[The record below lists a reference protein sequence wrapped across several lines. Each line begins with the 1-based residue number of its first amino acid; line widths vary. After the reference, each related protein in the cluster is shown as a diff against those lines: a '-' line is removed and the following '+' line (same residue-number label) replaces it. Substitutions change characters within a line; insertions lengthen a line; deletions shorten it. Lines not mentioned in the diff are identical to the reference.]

1 MMFTDQG
8 ATMAASEYGLSAED
22 TMILDEA
29 NRFSREKLA
38 PLAREMDDTETW
50 PEDLFEMLGN
60 HGQIGLTIPVEYGG
74 QGMDAFQ
81 AGLVSQAHA
90 RWNHAAGLS
99 IGAHDN
105 LCANNIHRNGNDD
118 QRRRYLP
125 GLSAGTLIG
134 ALGLTEPGAGS
145 DALGSMAMTAVRDGD
160 TYVLNG
166 TKMFITNG
174 PIADVVLVYA
184 KTDPDAGAHGISAF
198 IVETSFPG
206 FSVGQ
211 KLTKMGFRGSPT
223 GELVLD
229 DCIVPAENLLGE
241 ENRGVVVTMSGLD
254 IERAWLAT
262 GAVGMAERCLE
273 LSVDY
278 ANTRVQFSRAIA
290 DFEMIQARLAD
301 MYASLEAMRAFT
313 YRTLDAIRHLEAG
326 EGGRGDI
333 HRLTAAVALFT
344 GREIVKIA
352 DHALQIHGGSG
363 FMWESEVGRIYRG
376 AKLHE
381 IGAGTTEVRQLI
393 VSEELNNSWR
403 RANR

>member
-1 MMFTDQG
+1 
-8 ATMAASEYGLSAED
+8 MAASEYGLSAQD
-22 TMILDEA
+22 AMILAEA
-29 NRFSREKLA
+29 NRFSRDKLA
-38 PLAREMDDTETW
+38 PLAGPMDDTETW
-50 PEDLFEMLGN
+50 PDGLFEMLGD

-74 QGMDAFQ
+74 QGMDPFQ
-81 AGLVSQAHA
+81 AGLVSQAQA
-90 RWNHAAGLS
+90 RWNHAASLS

-105 LCANNIHRNGNDD
+105 LCANNIYRNGNEE
-118 QRRRYLP
+118 QRRKYLP
-125 GLSAGTLIG
+125 GLSSGRLVG

-145 DALGSMAMTAVRDGD
+145 DALGSMATTAVRDGD
-160 TYVLNG
+160 TYILNG

-198 IVETSFPG
+198 IVESTFPG

-223 GELVLD
+223 GELVFD
-229 DCIVPAENLLGE
+229 NCIVPAQNLLGD

-262 GAVGMAERCLE
+262 GALGMAERCLE

-278 ANTRVQFSRAIA
+278 ANTRTQFAKPIA
-290 DFEMIQARLAD
+290 EFEMIQARLAD
-301 MYASLEAMRAFT
+301 MYASVEAMRSFA
-313 YRTLDAIRHLEAG
+313 YRTLDAIRNLEVG
-326 EGGRGDI
+326 EGGRGEI
-333 HRLTAAVALFT
+333 HKLTAAVALFC
-344 GREIVKIA
+344 GREIVKVA
-352 DHALQIHGGSG
+352 DHAVQIHGGSG
-363 FMWESEVGRIYRG
+363 FMWDSEVGRIYRG

-393 VSEELNNSWR
+393 VSEELNNAWR

>member
-1 MMFTDQG
+1 
-8 ATMAASEYGLSAED
+8 MAASEYGLSTQDA
-22 TMILDEA
+22 MILDEA
-29 NRFSREKLA
+29 NRFSQDKLA
-38 PLAREMDDTETW
+38 PLAGTMDDTETW
-50 PEDLFEMLGN
+50 PEGLFEMLGD

-74 QGMDAFQ
+74 QGMDPFQ

-90 RWNHAAGLS
+90 KWNHAASLS

-105 LCANNIHRNGNDD
+105 LCANNIYRNGNEE
-118 QRRRYLP
+118 QRRKYLP
-125 GLSAGTLIG
+125 GLSSGRLVG

-145 DALGSMAMTAVRDGD
+145 DALGSMATTAVRDGD
-160 TYVLNG
+160 TYILNG

-198 IVETSFPG
+198 IVESSFPG

-223 GELVLD
+223 GELIFD
-229 DCIVPAENLLGE
+229 DCIVPAKNLLGD

-262 GAVGMAERCLE
+262 GALGMAERCLE

-278 ANTRVQFSRAIA
+278 ANTRLQFSKPIA
-290 DFEMIQARLAD
+290 EFEMIQGRLAD
-301 MYASLEAMRAFT
+301 MYTSVEAIRSFA
-313 YRTLDAIRHLEAG
+313 YRTLDAIRNLEVG
-326 EGGRGDI
+326 EGGRGEI
-333 HRLTAAVALFT
+333 HKLTAAVALFS
-344 GREIVKIA
+344 GREIVKVA
-352 DHALQIHGGSG
+352 DHAVQIHGGYG
-363 FMWESEVGRIYRG
+363 FMWDSEVGRIYRG

-393 VSEELNNSWR
+393 VSEELNNAWR
-403 RANR
+403 KANR

>member
-1 MMFTDQG
+1 MS
-8 ATMAASEYGLSAED
+8 ASQYGLSAEEA
-22 TMILDEA
+22 MILDEA

-38 PLAREMDDTETW
+38 PLSTTMDDTETW
-50 PEDLFEMLGN
+50 PEGLFEMLGD
-60 HGQIGLTIPVEYGG
+60 HGQIGLTIPIEYGG

-90 RWNHAAGLS
+90 KWNHAAGLS

-105 LCANNIHRNGNDD
+105 LCANNIYRNGNDD
-118 QRRRYLP
+118 QRRRNLP
-125 GLSAGTLIG
+125 GLSSGTLIG
-134 ALGLTEPGAGS
+134 ALALTEPGAGS
-145 DALGSMAMTAVRDGD
+145 DALGSMATTAVRDGD
-160 TYVLNG
+160 SYILNG

-174 PIADVVLVYA
+174 PIADIVLVYA

-211 KLTKMGFRGSPT
+211 KLTKIGFRGSPT
-223 GELVLD
+223 GELVFD
-229 DCIVPAENLLGE
+229 NCFVPAENLLGD

-278 ANTRVQFSRAIA
+278 ANTRVQFARPIA
-290 DFEMIQARLAD
+290 EFEMIQARLAD
-301 MYASLEAMRAFT
+301 MFASLEAMRSFT
-313 YRTLDAIRHLEAG
+313 YRTLNAIRYLDVG
-326 EGGRGDI
+326 EGGRGEI
-333 HRLTAAVALFT
+333 HKLTAAVALFT
-344 GREIVKIA
+344 GREIVKVA

-363 FMWESEVGRIYRG
+363 FMWDSEVGRIYRG

-381 IGAGTTEVRQLI
+381 IGAGTTEVRQMI
-393 VSEELNNSWR
+393 VSEELNNAWR
-403 RANR
+403 KANL

>member
-1 MMFTDQG
+1 
-8 ATMAASEYGLSAED
+8 MAASDYGLSAQD
-22 TMILDEA
+22 AMILAEA
-29 NRFSREKLA
+29 NRFSRDKLF
-38 PLAREMDDTETW
+38 PLAGPMDDTEAW
-50 PEDLFEMLGN
+50 PDGLFEMLGD

-74 QGMDAFQ
+74 QGMDPFQ
-81 AGLVSQAHA
+81 AGLVSQAQA
-90 RWNHAAGLS
+90 KWNHAASLS

-105 LCANNIHRNGNDD
+105 LCANNIYRNGNEE
-118 QRRRYLP
+118 QRRKYLP
-125 GLSAGTLIG
+125 GLSSGRLVG

-145 DALGSMAMTAVRDGD
+145 DALGSMATTAVRDGD
-160 TYVLNG
+160 TYILNG

-198 IVETSFPG
+198 IVESTFPG

-223 GELVLD
+223 GELVFD
-229 DCIVPAENLLGE
+229 NCIVPAQNLLGD

-262 GAVGMAERCLE
+262 GALGMAERCLE

-278 ANTRVQFSRAIA
+278 ANTRTQFAKPIA
-290 DFEMIQARLAD
+290 EFEMIQARLAD
-301 MYASLEAMRAFT
+301 MYASVEAMRSFA
-313 YRTLDAIRHLEAG
+313 YRTLDAIRNLEVG
-326 EGGRGDI
+326 EGGRGEI
-333 HRLTAAVALFT
+333 HKLTAAVALFC
-344 GREIVKIA
+344 GREIVKVA
-352 DHALQIHGGSG
+352 DHAVQIHGGSG
-363 FMWESEVGRIYRG
+363 FMWDSEVGRIYRG

-393 VSEELNNSWR
+393 VSEELNNAWR

>member
-1 MMFTDQG
+1 
-8 ATMAASEYGLSAED
+8 MAMSKYGLSTED

-29 NRFSREKLA
+29 NRFSRDELA
-38 PLAREMDDTETW
+38 PLARMMDDTETW
-50 PEDLFEMLGN
+50 PEGLFEMLGS
-60 HGQIGLTIPVEYGG
+60 HGQIGLAIPVEYGG
-74 QGMDAFQ
+74 QGMDPFQ

-90 RWNHAAGLS
+90 KWNHAASLS

-105 LCANNIHRNGNDD
+105 LCASNIYRNGTED

-125 GLSAGTLIG
+125 GLSAGTLVG

-145 DALGSMAMTAVRDGD
+145 DALGSMATTATRDGD
-160 TYVLNG
+160 TYILNG

-184 KTDPDAGAHGISAF
+184 KTDPEAGAHGISAF
-198 IVETSFPG
+198 IVESSFPG

-223 GELVLD
+223 SELVFD
-229 DCIVPAENLLGE
+229 NCVVPAENLLGT

-278 ANTRVQFSRAIA
+278 ANTRVQFDKPIA
-290 DFEMIQARLAD
+290 EFEMIQARLAD
-301 MYASLEAMRAFT
+301 RYASLEAMRSCT
-313 YRTLDAIRHLEAG
+313 YRTLDAIRNLDVG
-326 EGGRGDI
+326 EGGRGEI
-333 HRLTAAVALFT
+333 HKLTAAVALFA
-344 GREIVKIA
+344 GREIVKVT
-352 DHALQIHGGSG
+352 DHAVQIHGGSG
-363 FMWESEVGRIYRG
+363 FMWESEVGWLYRG

-381 IGAGTTEVRQLI
+381 IGAGTTEVRQII
-393 VSEELNNSWR
+393 VSEELNNAWR
-403 RANR
+403 RANP

>member
-1 MMFTDQG
+1 MS
-8 ATMAASEYGLSAED
+8 ASQYGLSAEEA
-22 TMILDEA
+22 MILDEA

-38 PLAREMDDTETW
+38 PLSTTMDDTETW
-50 PEDLFEMLGN
+50 PEGLFEMLGD
-60 HGQIGLTIPVEYGG
+60 HGQIGLTIPIEYGG

-90 RWNHAAGLS
+90 KWNHAAGLS

-105 LCANNIHRNGNDD
+105 LCANSIYRNGNDD

-125 GLSAGTLIG
+125 GLSSGTLIG
-134 ALGLTEPGAGS
+134 ALALTEPGAGS
-145 DALGSMAMTAVRDGD
+145 DALGSMATTAVRDGD
-160 TYVLNG
+160 SYILNG

-174 PIADVVLVYA
+174 PIADIVLVYA

-211 KLTKMGFRGSPT
+211 KLTKIGFRGSPT
-223 GELVLD
+223 GELVFD
-229 DCIVPAENLLGE
+229 NCFVPAENLLGD

-278 ANTRVQFSRAIA
+278 ANTLVQFARPIA
-290 DFEMIQARLAD
+290 EFEMIQARLAD
-301 MYASLEAMRAFT
+301 MFGSLEAMRSFT
-313 YRTLDAIRHLEAG
+313 YRTLNAIRYLDVG
-326 EGGRGDI
+326 EGGRGEI
-333 HRLTAAVALFT
+333 HKLTAAVALFT
-344 GREIVKIA
+344 GREIVKVA

-363 FMWESEVGRIYRG
+363 FMWDSEVGRIYRG

-381 IGAGTTEVRQLI
+381 IGAGTTEVRQMI
-393 VSEELNNSWR
+393 VSEELNNAWR
-403 RANR
+403 KANL